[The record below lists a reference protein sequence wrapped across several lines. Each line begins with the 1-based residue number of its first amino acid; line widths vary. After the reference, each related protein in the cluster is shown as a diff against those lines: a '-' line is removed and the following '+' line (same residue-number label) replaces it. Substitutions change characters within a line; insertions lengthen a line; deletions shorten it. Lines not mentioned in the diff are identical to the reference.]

1 MAFDRQSNKL
11 TSSVSVLAITI
22 SLVAAQSATQKS
34 LAQFATSPAPT
45 GVTPINGAGASTV
58 NTLFVGT
65 GLNSAGQPNPCPF
78 GPKGSWFNVF
88 GVGNT
93 GTTNPSPL
101 NADVTSV
108 GADTCPVGT
117 YGPVVNNDTFRYASV
132 GSGAGIS
139 AFFTPPGTP
148 TVVVVPS
155 RPTPDNNTNIVSA
168 ISFAATDDPLAGTQ
182 IEQVAAGTATQR
194 TGGGKAIQVPVV
206 GVGITLSYN
215 RTGLTIPAAGLKFSR
230 NTYCGIL
237 NGSIVNWNDSRI
249 RNDNGGA
256 VIAVNLPIRVVRRS
270 DSSGSTFVLSTH
282 LNTVCQTAVDPT
294 LPVPGLTPGVKSTS
308 VWNRGVGSVST
319 SGTVPPAP
327 PANTVVWPASFL
339 SASGGGGVA
348 TTIANTQGAIGYVD
362 SATRL
367 ARSLPAA
374 LLQNKSNSYI
384 GPTTTGIQNA
394 LSVGTIVK
402 YGTAPNNR
410 LIRIDN
416 LANTT
421 NSTAYP
427 ISTVTYTLFY
437 DAYQNTTTGN
447 LIASHIRT
455 LINWALADSTQPV
468 PPATNSSNPTP
479 DQIAINRG
487 YAPLPNNIKTVART
501 VVNTCVNTATGP
513 SPCTP

>member
-1 MAFDRQSNKL
+1 MAFDRDRQSNNL
-11 TSSVSVLAITI
+11 TSSISVLAITI

-132 GSGAGIS
+132 GSGAGVA

-155 RPTPDNNTNIVSA
+155 RPTPDNNVNIVSA
-168 ISFAATDDPLAGTQ
+168 ISFAATDDPLVGTQ
-182 IEQVAAGTATQR
+182 IEQVAAGTAAQR
-194 TGGGKAIQVPVV
+194 TGSGKAIQVPVV

-215 RTGLTIPAAGLKFSR
+215 RTGLTIPAAGLKLSR

-237 NGSIVNWNDSRI
+237 KGTITNWNDTRI
-249 RNDNGGA
+249 KTDNDGTT
-256 VIAVNLPIRVVRRS
+256 IATNLPIKVVRRS
-270 DSSGSTFVLSTH
+270 DNSGSTFVLSTH
-282 LNTVCQTAVDPT
+282 LNTICKTAA
-294 LPVPGLTPGVKSTS
+294 TPNLQAAN
-308 VWNRGVGSVST
+308 VWDKGVGSIST
-319 SGTVPPAP
+319 SGTVPPTP
-327 PANTVVWPASFL
+327 PANTVVWPGAFL
-339 SASGGGGVA
+339 FASGGGGVA
-348 TTIANTQGAIGYVD
+348 TAIAANNGAIGYVD

-374 LLQNKSNSYI
+374 LLQNKANLTNSAVAYV
-384 GPTTTGIQNA
+384 GPTTTGIQSA
-394 LSVGTIVK
+394 LSGGVVVK
-402 YGTAPNNR
+402 YGSAPVNR
-410 LIRIDN
+410 LLRIDN
-416 LANTT
+416 LADPTAV
-421 NSTAYP
+421 TAYP
-427 ISTVTYTLFY
+427 LSTATYALFY
-437 DAYQNTTTGN
+437 DAYQNNTTGN
-447 LIASHIRT
+447 LIATHLRT
-455 LINWALADSTQPV
+455 FINWALADATQPV

-487 YAPLPNNIKTVART
+487 YAPLPNSIKTVARN
-501 VVNTCVNTATGP
+501 VVNTCVNTVANT
-513 SPCTP
+513 SPCI